1 MIRQATADGFVTQDP
16 FAGLKWPKPR
26 TPEPDP
32 FTAEERTRM
41 IRWFAEK
48 EFSFYAGR
56 ATEGPRRRPHPPYH
70 AFVYV
75 LFWTGLRSSVPPDT
89 FLVPS
94 GLLLIYMGLEYL
106 ILGIGIVSDR
116 PLVVLTRRDS
126 DLAAAV

>member
-1 MIRQATADGFVTQDP
+1 MRYVKNILAGSFRAMIRQATADGFVTQDP

-32 FTAEERTRM
+32 FTAEERTRI

-75 LFWTGLRSSVPPDT
+75 LFWTGLRPSESCNPSSECGHSPGQPRYFWLYLNYT
-89 FLVPS
+89 RAAS
-94 GLLLIYMGLEYL
+94 G
-106 ILGIGIVSDR
+106 
-116 PLVVLTRRDS
+116 
-126 DLAAAV
+126 